1 MIIYVDS
8 KSGKVDLTKKQ
19 LEELLKEKY
28 NEGYEAG
35 KKTGNICS
43 CYCPYGY
50 NYWGCPHRWSNKPY
64 ITWTSSG
71 SATSGYCSDN
81 ITTFSDSTTTA
92 SSNIPSTATQ
102 ASTTSSNVTIKYQ
115 EV

>member
-19 LEELLKEKY
+19 LDKLLKEKY
-28 NEGYEAG
+28 DEGYEAG
-35 KKTGNICS
+35 KKTNNIYSYC
-43 CYCPYGY
+43 CPYGY
-50 NYWGCPHRWSNKPY
+50 NYWGCPHRWTNRPS
-64 ITWTSSG
+64 IIW
-71 SATSGYCSDN
+71 TSGYCSDN
-81 ITTFSDSTTTA
+81 ITTSSDSITTA

-102 ASTTSSNVTIKYQ
+102 ASTIPSNITINYK

>member
-19 LEELLKEKY
+19 LDKLLKEKY
-28 NEGYEAG
+28 DEGYEAG
-35 KKTGNICS
+35 KKTNNIYSYC
-43 CYCPYGY
+43 CPYGY
-50 NYWGCPHRWSNKPY
+50 NYWGCPHRWTNKPY

-71 SATSGYCSDN
+71 YCSDN
-81 ITTFSDSTTTA
+81 ITTSSDSITTA

-102 ASTTSSNVTIKYQ
+102 GSTTSNNVTIKYQ

>member
-19 LEELLKEKY
+19 LDKLLKEKY
-28 NEGYEAG
+28 DEGYEAG
-35 KKTGNICS
+35 KKTNNIYSYC
-43 CYCPYGY
+43 CPYGY
-50 NYWGCPHRWSNKPY
+50 NYWGCPHRWTSQPS
-64 ITWTSSG
+64 ITWTS
-71 SATSGYCSDN
+71 SGYCSDN
-81 ITTFSDSTTTA
+81 ITTSSDTITTA

-102 ASTTSSNVTIKYQ
+102 GSTTSNNVTIKYQ